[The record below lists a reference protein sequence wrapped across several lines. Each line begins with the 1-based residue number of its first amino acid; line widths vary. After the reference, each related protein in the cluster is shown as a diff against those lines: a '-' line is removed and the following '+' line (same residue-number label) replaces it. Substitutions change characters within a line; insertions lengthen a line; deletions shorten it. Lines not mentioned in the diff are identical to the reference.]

1 MCADPKG
8 DNLWAKQTEQS
19 SVCKG
24 GSGDTHKQ
32 TSKQT
37 NGSCGTSKVSNAA
50 PRASPGPDPADAA
63 GRRTAELP
71 AVLRGCSAQGSPL
84 VQAAPAHPFLSD
96 PAN

>member
-24 GSGDTHKQ
+24 GSGDTNKQ

-37 NGSCGTSKVSNAA
+37 NGSCGTPKASNAA

-63 GRRTAELP
+63 GRRATELP
-71 AVLRGCSAQGSPL
+71 AVLRGCSAQRRPL
-84 VQAAPAHPFLSD
+84 VQAPPAHPFLSD
-96 PAN
+96 PAS